1 MWLCM
6 QESTEC
12 MLSYML
18 TSKKHWRGL
27 LRNSGAESGTAIPVS
42 ALRSTIRV
50 QIIPNQIQAIHH
62 TERER
67 DRVRET
73 EWEREILQVMFVRD
87 KTARI
92 WGEEA
97 SSYVLVHSIREVETE
112 KQTFHLNLT
121 TDLRTE
127 TYIHATSQPHPYTTH
142 TLSSH
147 TDKNQTHWRRNGNK
161 VAAVHLHHH
170 ERQ

>member
-1 MWLCM
+1 
-6 QESTEC
+6 

-73 EWEREILQVMFVRD
+73 E
-87 KTARI
+87 
-92 WGEEA
+92 
-97 SSYVLVHSIREVETE
+97 
-112 KQTFHLNLT
+112 
-121 TDLRTE
+121 
-127 TYIHATSQPHPYTTH
+127 
-142 TLSSH
+142 
-147 TDKNQTHWRRNGNK
+147 
-161 VAAVHLHHH
+161 
-170 ERQ
+170 